1 MKSVSTALLAFTG
14 LAAAASKYD
23 EYILAPSSRTLHPKA
38 VYQDKVNGTITGA
51 SSLAGDSKGSAVFSG
66 ISAVTYDFGVN
77 IGGLVSLTV
86 GNKTDFSNN
95 QSIAITYSESS
106 QWISGIACDATQ
118 DSGMDEALWFYPSG
132 PGEVSVDR
140 QHERGGFRY
149 LSLIHNTTGDIEITE
164 VTVEFTPSPTTD
176 DLRNY
181 TGFFHSDDE
190 LLNRIWYAGA
200 YTIQMCAIDPK
211 HGDALIHSDQINS
224 SVPGDTVAPW
234 PWYNN
239 LTIANSSVV
248 LVDGAKRDRLI
259 WPGDMHVITP
269 SLFVSISDDAA
280 ITNSIDNLFSL
291 QNASGKLPYAGYP
304 FKQDTYSAT
313 YHLYNL
319 IGVADYYKFTDDLDY
334 VKGKWDA
341 WKLGLNFS
349 LNFIDET
356 GLMNVTSPD
365 DWLRFGQGGHNIEAN
380 AILYFTINQGLDL
393 ASALN
398 DSSIVTSWQNYASGI
413 KAAANNL
420 LWNETAGLYHDNETT
435 TLMPQDGNS
444 WAVLANLTNNATQ
457 ASSISKSLAAR
468 WGPYGAPAVEADN
481 AVSPFIG
488 AFELEA
494 HLLANNVSAALE
506 LMRLEWGFML
516 DDPRMTNSTF
526 MEGYAF
532 DGETHYAPYTNDP
545 RISHA
550 HGWSTGPTAFMTQYI
565 AGIQLV
571 SAGGRTWK
579 IAPKLGDLK
588 TAHAGFSTTV
598 GSFEVFTN
606 VTGNGDVST
615 DFSTPVGTS
624 GGVAVPYPPC
634 AGIMTIH
641 EVKGRCKDVILDV
654 QAAEDRNGDIEV
666 EGLIGGDWEL
676 RFSCAK

>member
-1 MKSVSTALLAFTG
+1 MKITCAALLALTG
-14 LAAAASKYD
+14 LASAVSKYD
-23 EYILAPSSRTLHPKA
+23 EYILAPKSRTLHPVA

-51 SSLAGDSKGSAVFSG
+51 SSLASDSTGSAIFKG

-77 IGGLVSLTV
+77 IGGLVSLTI
-86 GNKTDFSNN
+86 GNKTDTN

-132 PGEVSVDR
+132 PGVVSVDR

-149 LSLIHNTTGDIEITE
+149 LSLIHNTTGDIEITQ
-164 VTVEFTPSPTTD
+164 VTVEFTPSPTAE

-200 YTIQMCAIDPK
+200 YTIQ
-211 HGDALIHSDQINS
+211 GQINS

-234 PWYNN
+234 SWYANT
-239 LTIANSSVV
+239 TIANSSVV

-269 SLFVSISDDAA
+269 SLFVSTSDDAA

-291 QNASGKLPYAGYP
+291 QNTSGKLPYAGYP

-319 IGVADYYKFTDDLDY
+319 IGVSDYYKFTDDLEY
-334 VKGKWDA
+334 VRNKWNA

-349 LNFIDET
+349 LGFIDET

-380 AILYFTINQGLDL
+380 AILYFTINEGLIL
-393 ASALN
+393 AAALN
-398 DSSIVTSWQNYASGI
+398 DSSVKSSWEAYASGI
-413 KAAANNL
+413 KASANKL
-420 LWNETAGLYHDNETT
+420 LWNATAGLYHDNETT

-444 WAVLANLTNNATQ
+444 FAVLANLTNNATQ
-457 ASSISKSLAAR
+457 ASAISNALRAR
-468 WGPYGAPAVEADN
+468 WGPYGAPAVEADY

-494 HLLANNVSAALE
+494 HLRANNATAALE

-526 MEGYAF
+526 IEGYAF
-532 DGETHYAPYTNDP
+532 DGATHYAPYTNDP

-550 HGWSTGPTAFMTQYI
+550 HGWSTGPTAFLSQYI

-571 SAGGRTWK
+571 TAGGRTWK
-579 IAPKLGDLK
+579 IAPKLGDLT
-588 TAHAGFSTTV
+588 TAHAGFSTSV
-598 GSFEVFTN
+598 GTFEVFTN
-606 VTGNGDVST
+606 VTSNGSISM
-615 DFSTPVGTS
+615 DFSTPVGTR
-624 GGVAVPYPPC
+624 GGVAVPYPSC
-634 AGIMTIH
+634 AGIMRLH
-641 EVKGRCKDVILDV
+641 EVQGRCKDVVFDI
-654 QAAEDRNGDIEV
+654 QAAANQTGDIEV
-666 EGLIGGDWEL
+666 EGLVGGDWQL
-676 RFSCAK
+676 RFSCGAGS

>member
-1 MKSVSTALLAFTG
+1 MKITCTVLLAFVG
-14 LAAAASKYD
+14 LASAVSKYD
-23 EYILAPSSRTLHPKA
+23 EYILAPKSRTLHPVA
-38 VYQDKVNGTITGA
+38 VYQDKVNGTVTGA
-51 SSLAGDSKGSAVFSG
+51 SSLASDSTGSAIFKG

-77 IGGLVSLTV
+77 TGGLVSLTI
-86 GNKTDFSNN
+86 GNKTDTN

-118 DSGMDEALWFYPSG
+118 DSGMDEALWFYPPG
-132 PGEVSVDR
+132 PGVVSVDR

-149 LSLIHNTTGDIEITE
+149 LSLIHNTTGDIEITQ
-164 VTVEFTPSPTTD
+164 VTVEFTPSPTTE

-200 YTIQMCAIDPK
+200 YTIQMVAIDPR

-234 PWYNN
+234 SWYANT
-239 LTIANSSVV
+239 TIANSSVV

-269 SLFVSISDDAA
+269 SLFVSTSDDAA

-319 IGVADYYKFTDDLDY
+319 IGVSDYYKFTDDLEY
-334 VKGKWDA
+334 VRNKWNA

-349 LNFIDET
+349 LGFIDET

-380 AILYFTINQGLDL
+380 AILYFTINEGLTL
-393 ASALN
+393 AAALN
-398 DSSIVTSWQNYASGI
+398 DSSVKSSWEAYASGI
-413 KAAANNL
+413 KESANKL
-420 LWNETAGLYHDNETT
+420 LWNATAGLYHDNETT

-444 WAVLANLTNNATQ
+444 FAVLANLTNNATQ
-457 ASSISKSLAAR
+457 ASAISNALRAR
-468 WGPYGAPAVEADN
+468 WGPYGAPAVEAAD

-494 HLLANNVSAALE
+494 HLRANNATAALE

-526 MEGYAF
+526 IEGYAF
-532 DGETHYAPYTNDP
+532 DGAIHYSPYTNDP

-550 HGWSTGPTAFMTQYI
+550 HGWSTGPTAFLSQYI

-571 SAGGRTWK
+571 TAGGRTWK
-579 IAPKLGDLK
+579 MAPKLGDLS
-588 TAHAGFSTTV
+588 TAHAGFSTSV
-598 GSFEVFTN
+598 GTFEVYTN
-606 VTGNGDVST
+606 VTSNGSISM
-615 DFSTPVGTS
+615 DFSTPVGTR
-624 GGVAVPYPPC
+624 GGVAVPYPSC
-634 AGIMTIH
+634 AGTMRLH
-641 EVKGRCKDVILDV
+641 EVQGRCKDVVLDI
-654 QAAEDRNGDIEV
+654 QTAANQTGDIEV
-666 EGLIGGDWEL
+666 EGLVGGDWEV
-676 RFSCAK
+676 RFGCGAGS

>member
-1 MKSVSTALLAFTG
+1 MKSFSLLVFAG

-23 EYILAPSSRTLHPKA
+23 EYILAPKSRTLHPVA
-38 VYQDKVNGTITGA
+38 VYQDKINGTITGA
-51 SSLAGDSKGSAVFSG
+51 SSLANDSPGSAIFKGV
-66 ISAVTYDFGVN
+66 SAVTYDFGVN
-77 IGGLVSLTV
+77 IGGLVSLTI
-86 GNKTDFSNN
+86 GNKTDTD

-106 QWISGIACDATQ
+106 QWISGVACDATQ
-118 DSGMDEALWFYPSG
+118 DSGMDEALWFHPSG
-132 PGEVSVDR
+132 PGVVSVDR

-149 LSLIHNTTGDIEITE
+149 LSLIHNTTGDIEVTE
-164 VTVEFTPSPTTD
+164 ITVEFTPSPTTE

-181 TGFFHSDDE
+181 SGFFHSDDE

-200 YTIQMCAIDPK
+200 YTIQMCAIDPH

-234 PWYNN
+234 SWYANT
-239 LTIANSSVV
+239 TIANSSVV

-319 IGVADYYKFTDDLDY
+319 IGVSDYYKFTGDLEY
-334 VKGKWDA
+334 VQAKWDA

-349 LNFIDET
+349 LGFIDET

-380 AILYFTINQGLDL
+380 AILYFTINEGLIL
-393 ASALN
+393 AAALN
-398 DSSIVTSWQNYASGI
+398 DSSVMSSWKAYASGI
-413 KAAANNL
+413 KESANNL

-444 WAVLANLTNNATQ
+444 WAVLANLTNNSTQ
-457 ASSISKSLAAR
+457 ASAISNALRAR
-468 WGPYGAPAVEADN
+468 WGPYGAPAVEAAF

-494 HLLANNVSAALE
+494 HYRANNATAALD

-516 DDPRMTNSTF
+516 NDPRMTNSTF
-526 MEGYAF
+526 IEGYAF
-532 DGETHYAPYTNDP
+532 DGSTHYAPYSNDP

-550 HGWSTGPTAFMTQYI
+550 HGWSTGPTAFLSQYI

-571 SAGGRTWK
+571 SAAGKTWK
-579 IAPKLGDLK
+579 IAPKLGDLRS
-588 TAHAGFSTTV
+588 AHAGFSTPV
-598 GSFEVFTN
+598 GAFEVYTN
-606 VTGNGDVST
+606 LTSDGGVSM
-615 DFSTPVGTS
+615 DFSTPVGS
-624 GGVAVPYPPC
+624 RGGVAVPYPSC
-634 AGIMTIH
+634 AGILRLH
-641 EVKGRCKDVILDV
+641 EVKGRCKDVVLDIRASAD
-654 QAAEDRNGDIEV
+654 QTGDIEV
-666 EGLIGGDWEL
+666 EGLVGGDWQL
-676 RFSCAK
+676 RFSCAAGS

>member
-1 MKSVSTALLAFTG
+1 MKITCAALLALTG
-14 LAAAASKYD
+14 LASAVSKYD
-23 EYILAPSSRTLHPKA
+23 EYILAPKSRTLHPVA

-51 SSLAGDSKGSAVFSG
+51 SSLASDSTGSAIFKG

-77 IGGLVSLTV
+77 IGGLVSLTI
-86 GNKTDFSNN
+86 GNKTDTN

-132 PGEVSVDR
+132 PGVVSVDR

-149 LSLIHNTTGDIEITE
+149 LSLIHNTTGDIEITQ
-164 VTVEFTPSPTTD
+164 VTVEFTPSPTAE

-200 YTIQMCAIDPK
+200 YTIQ
-211 HGDALIHSDQINS
+211 GQINS

-234 PWYNN
+234 SWYANT
-239 LTIANSSVV
+239 TIANSSVV

-269 SLFVSISDDAA
+269 SLFVSTSDDAA

-319 IGVADYYKFTDDLDY
+319 IGVSDYYKFTDDLGY
-334 VKGKWDA
+334 VRNKWNA

-349 LNFIDET
+349 LGFIDET

-380 AILYFTINQGLDL
+380 AILYFTINEGLTL
-393 ASALN
+393 AAALN
-398 DSSIVTSWQNYASGI
+398 DSSVKSSWEAYASGI
-413 KAAANNL
+413 KESANKL
-420 LWNETAGLYHDNETT
+420 LWNATAGLYHDNETT

-444 WAVLANLTNNATQ
+444 FAVLANLTNNATQ
-457 ASSISKSLAAR
+457 ASAISNALRAR
-468 WGPYGAPAVEADN
+468 WGPYGAPAVEAAD

-494 HLLANNVSAALE
+494 HLHANNATAALE

-526 MEGYAF
+526 IEGYAF
-532 DGETHYAPYTNDP
+532 DGATHYAPYTNDP

-550 HGWSTGPTAFMTQYI
+550 HGWSTGPTAFLSQYI
-565 AGIQLV
+565 AGVQLV
-571 SAGGRTWK
+571 TAGGRTWK
-579 IAPKLGDLK
+579 MAPKLGDLT
-588 TAHAGFSTTV
+588 TAHAGFSTSV
-598 GSFEVFTN
+598 GTFEVFTN
-606 VTGNGDVST
+606 VTFNGSISM
-615 DFSTPVGTS
+615 DFSTPVGTR
-624 GGVAVPYPPC
+624 GGVAVPYPSC
-634 AGIMTIH
+634 AGIMRLH
-641 EVKGRCKDVILDV
+641 EVQGR
-654 QAAEDRNGDIEV
+654 
-666 EGLIGGDWEL
+666 
-676 RFSCAK
+676 

>member
-1 MKSVSTALLAFTG
+1 MKITCAALLALTG
-14 LAAAASKYD
+14 LASAVSKYD
-23 EYILAPSSRTLHPKA
+23 EYILAPKSRTLHPVA

-51 SSLAGDSKGSAVFSG
+51 SSLASDSTGSAIFKG

-77 IGGLVSLTV
+77 IGGLVSLTI
-86 GNKTDFSNN
+86 GNKTDTN

-132 PGEVSVDR
+132 PGVVSVDR

-149 LSLIHNTTGDIEITE
+149 LGLIHNTTGDIEITQ
-164 VTVEFTPSPTTD
+164 VTVEFTPSPTTE

-190 LLNRIWYAGA
+190 LLNRVWYAGA
-200 YTIQMCAIDPK
+200 YTIQMVSIDPK

-234 PWYNN
+234 SWYANT
-239 LTIANSSVV
+239 TIANSSVV

-269 SLFVSISDDAA
+269 SLFVSTSDDAA

-319 IGVADYYKFTDDLDY
+319 IGVSDYYKFTDDLEY
-334 VKGKWDA
+334 VRNKWNA

-349 LNFIDET
+349 LGFIDET

-380 AILYFTINQGLDL
+380 AILYFTINEGLTL
-393 ASALN
+393 AAALN
-398 DSSIVTSWQNYASGI
+398 DSSVKSSWEAYASGI
-413 KAAANNL
+413 KESANKL
-420 LWNETAGLYHDNETT
+420 LWNATAGLYHDNETT

-444 WAVLANLTNNATQ
+444 FAVLANLTNNATQ
-457 ASSISKSLAAR
+457 ASAISNALCAR
-468 WGPYGAPAVEADN
+468 WGPYGAPAVEAAD

-494 HLLANNVSAALE
+494 HLHANNATAALE

-526 MEGYAF
+526 IEGYAF
-532 DGETHYAPYTNDP
+532 DGATHYAPYTNDP

-550 HGWSTGPTAFMTQYI
+550 HGWSTGPTAFLSQYI
-565 AGIQLV
+565 AGVQLV
-571 SAGGRTWK
+571 TAGGRTWK
-579 IAPKLGDLK
+579 MAPKLGDLT
-588 TAHAGFSTTV
+588 TAHAGFSTSV
-598 GSFEVFTN
+598 GTFEVFTN
-606 VTGNGDVST
+606 VTSNGSISM
-615 DFSTPVGTS
+615 DFSTPVGTR
-624 GGVAVPYPPC
+624 GGVAVPYPSC
-634 AGIMTIH
+634 AGIMRLH
-641 EVKGRCKDVILDV
+641 EVQGRCKDVVFDI
-654 QAAEDRNGDIEV
+654 QTAANQTGDIEV
-666 EGLIGGDWEL
+666 EGLVGGDWQL
-676 RFSCAK
+676 RFSCGAGS